1 MHRPQWAW
9 GSEGYQ
15 TPSRPHTVELDHRSR
30 MSQAIGTELQPVRHG
45 QQSHFCTGLKTAGKR
60 GPAAAW
66 PVIRTLQD
74 TSRWCLHKTSRSQR
88 DPGCSVPIRKR
99 CRMEGWDRHEDL
111 AHASIGASARTLV
124 QRSRALLFLPFCETT
139 DSKMN
144 IKHGTDVC
152 DGGVETNNLSTGKT
166 ALNSDFLTTSK
177 NKTQQQ
183 QQQPKN
189 TSQTWFSQACWHVSV
204 IPVPREAEAE
214 GL

>member
-144 IKHGTDVC
+144 IKHVSTAVAYRFG
-152 DGGVETNNLSTGKT
+152 NRSHKPQPLSTV
-166 ALNSDFLTTSK
+166 N
-177 NKTQQQ
+177 
-183 QQQPKN
+183 
-189 TSQTWFSQACWHVSV
+189 C
-204 IPVPREAEAE
+204 PVPSARHA
-214 GL
+214 GGGTGDT